1 MAITEEKKMLEEI
14 KRRAAEKV
22 AKKYDDDE
30 LEGLEPSAEDL
41 EAEG

>member
-22 AKKYDDDE
+22 AKKYDDE
-30 LEGLEPSAEDL
+30 LEGLEPTAEEL